1 MSKALRR
8 KMVDELAEKLK
19 DQKNLVLVDAN
30 GLTANQA
37 VELRSQVRESKARV
51 RLVKNSV
58 ALHTFKKLGMGSF
71 EKHLSGM
78 NVLVFGPDPLAIA
91 KKLVA
96 YKDKH
101 QKGAVKAALIEGKE
115 APASSIG
122 DLAKLPGREE
132 MLAQALG
139 LLVAVTTKL
148 VSTLNEIPRSFVGT
162 LQAVADK
169 PVDPARGE
177 EKK

>member
-1 MSKALRR
+1 M
-8 KMVDELAEKLK
+8 
-19 DQKNLVLVDAN
+19 
-30 GLTANQA
+30 
-37 VELRSQVRESKARV
+37 REGKGRV

-58 ALHTFKKLGMGSF
+58 ALHTFKKLGIGGF

-78 NVLVFGPDPLAIA
+78 NALIFGPDPLAMA

-96 YKDKH
+96 YKEKN

-115 APASSIG
+115 ATAAAIA
-122 DLAKLPGREE
+122 DLAKLPGRPE
-132 MLAQALG
+132 MLAQTLG
-139 LLVAVTTKL
+139 LMLAVTGKF

-169 PVDPARGE
+169 